1 MANVNITEIKKG
13 VEFKVGVYTM
23 HSRKEMRL
31 LKLKDSRYK
40 LCRYLP
46 TYFDSFEDAIDYI
59 KFYNCGIFEN
69 KDNISFTYL
78 NQ

>member
-1 MANVNITEIKKG
+1 MANVHITEVKKG
-13 VEFKVGVYTM
+13 VDFKVEVYTT
-23 HSRKEMRL
+23 HSSNEMRL

-40 LCRYLP
+40 LCRYIP
-46 TYFDSFEDAIDYI
+46 AYFDSYEDAIDYI

-69 KDNISFTYL
+69 KDNITFTYL